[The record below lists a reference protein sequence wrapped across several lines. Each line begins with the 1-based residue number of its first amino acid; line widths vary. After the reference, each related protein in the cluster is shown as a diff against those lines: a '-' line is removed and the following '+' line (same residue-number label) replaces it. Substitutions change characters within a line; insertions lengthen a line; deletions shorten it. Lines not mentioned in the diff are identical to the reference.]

1 MRKLSI
7 ALVTLILTS
16 GLVVPPANGVGT
28 AGQGDTA
35 FNANFQIPLI
45 GNGDVKAAVVLDD
58 GRVLAGGAF
67 ARKLLMFNSDGSS
80 NGLSA
85 TFNENFASFLARTQ
99 NFFDIT
105 SITLLNQKIVI
116 GGNFPGLIMMLNE
129 DGTTTG
135 VASEFN
141 SEVVGKL
148 VPFYSYYEPQGLLP
162 LSDGSL
168 LVAGFFS
175 KNIMMFNANGTNDS
189 GRAGVFNNNVATMS
203 DPLTWYAKDMVEA
216 SNGSIIVGGGFTGAI
231 RMFNEDGTTTT
242 APASV
247 FNSNVGS
254 SINASVRGIA
264 LDETHGAITIS
275 GEFEGKVKRLNLD
288 GSTSGST
295 TQSFNAAM
303 TAKAWTFSGWS
314 ILSNSDGSV
323 LVTNGAAPIE
333 AFNLD
338 GTQTGASGIFNSNRP
353 YTGQVHSLLTYPGG
367 GFLLGGGPNQGLA
380 RINADGTSTGESGI
394 FNEAINPLPDGQVK
408 SSVAHQGGI
417 LLGGDFAGGV
427 RMINEDG
434 SSSGNAATFN
444 SNVAANVG
452 ETIFNPQVI
461 LGLSSGKVLAG
472 GYLDVGE
479 SRLGYLKMLNADGT
493 STGAASTFNVALST
507 SVPGPVFTIQ
517 ELSDGRI
524 LIGGAVVS
532 GEYPRGYIKLFNPDG
547 TTIGAEAFNSA
558 VNTYLEEIN
567 FVPTIVTLSDDS
579 IVAAVT
585 QLNWE
590 TETSKTFLIKI
601 KADGTSSGAAGIFNE
616 NALNFA
622 ESWISDLEIESL
634 VALADGSVIM
644 GGSYYDPVS
653 NNSFGFLLKCG
664 PDGTPVFSEGS
675 FNDNLPTFDH
685 EVNGITVSRDGS
697 IVVVGDQA
705 TVTRLN
711 SDGTV
716 NGASLGFNQV
726 SAQAAI
732 NGGVNAA
739 ILTSDGSVVVVGG
752 FDTLSTRNIYK
763 FFGAGFP
770 VASSAPVLAPQNN
783 SQPSPPQVGT
793 QPSPPPVLP
802 ALPLTP
808 IANYTVIFSS
818 GSNNLAIKYQTD
830 LKRLVENSGF
840 EAKYTVTASASMVRG
855 VTRSSVLNLAKLR
868 AARVKAHL
876 MRQGVKSTNIA
887 VKHVVNIVGH
897 TLATKITVKK

>member
-1 MRKLSI
+1 MRKLAI
-7 ALVTLILTS
+7 ALVTAILAS
-16 GLVVPPANGVGT
+16 GIVSPPAHAVGT
-28 AGQGDTA
+28 PGQGDTA
-35 FNANFQIPLI
+35 FNENFPIPLI
-45 GNGDVKAAVVLDD
+45 DGQVEAAVAMTD
-58 GRVLAGGAF
+58 GRVLAGGNF
-67 ARKLLMFNSDGSS
+67 SRKLLMFNGDGSTT
-80 NGLSA
+80 GLAA
-85 TFNENFASFLARTQ
+85 TFNENFASFLALTP
-99 NFFDIT
+99 NFFGIT

-135 VASEFN
+135 VASTFN
-141 SEVVGKL
+141 SNVVSKIVANPYG
-148 VPFYSYYEPQGLLP
+148 YEPMGLLALP
-162 LSDGSL
+162 DGSL
-168 LVAGFFS
+168 LVAGWFVN
-175 KNIMMFNANGTNDS
+175 NIMMFNSDGTSDS
-189 GRAGVFNNNVATMS
+189 GRALIFNSNVANMS
-203 DPLTWYAKDMVEA
+203 NPLGWYAEDMVTTSE
-216 SNGSIIVGGGFTGAI
+216 GSIIVGGGFTGAI
-231 RMFNEDGTTTT
+231 RMFNADGTTNS

-254 SINASVRGIA
+254 SIDHAIRDIA

-275 GEFEGKVKRLNLD
+275 GQFSGKVKRLNLD
-288 GSTSGST
+288 GSTSGT
-295 TQSFNAAM
+295 ATQSFNAAM
-303 TAKAWTFSGWS
+303 TAKAYTLSGWS

-323 LVTNGAAPIE
+323 LVTNDTAHIE
-333 AFNLD
+333 SFNLD
-338 GTQTGASGIFNSNRP
+338 GTQTGSSGIFNANRP
-353 YTGQVHSLLTYPGG
+353 DTGRVYSLLKYPGG
-367 GFLLGGGPNQGLA
+367 GYLLGGGPNQGLA
-380 RINADGTSTGESGI
+380 RINGDGTSTGESGI
-394 FNEAINPLPDGQVK
+394 FNEAINPFPDGPVK
-408 SSVAHQGGI
+408 SAVAHQGGI
-417 LLGGDFAGGV
+417 LLGGEFTGGV

-479 SRLGYLKMLNADGT
+479 SELGYLKMLNADGT

-567 FVPTIVTLSDDS
+567 LVPTIVTLSDDS

-585 QLNWE
+585 QFNWE

-622 ESWISDLEIESL
+622 ESSISNLEIESL

-653 NNSFGFLLKCG
+653 DNSFGFLLKYG
-664 PDGTPVFSEGS
+664 PDGTPVLSAGS
-675 FNDNLPTFDH
+675 FNANLPTFDH
-685 EVNGITVSRDGS
+685 DVNGITVSRDGS
-697 IVVVGDQA
+697 IVVVGDEE
-705 TVTRLN
+705 TVKLLN